1 MCIGKLRAGGAAPH
15 PAGGSR
21 TARRR
26 REPQR
31 TPPAGAPAAGHCR
44 TDLKYLITG
53 EIGAEI
59 EYNLLLAP
67 QVYDAA
73 VKALNGVGDV
83 PKWIPSLDSMFLAS
97 QGAGALSTQ
106 CPAHTHP
113 KY

>member
-1 MCIGKLRAGGAAPH
+1 LGNFAP
-15 PAGGSR
+15 A
-21 TARRR
+21 
-26 REPQR
+26 EPHR
-31 TPPAGAPAAGHCR
+31 TPSAEPRRPAAGGAPAAGHCR